1 MLATY
6 FNLLSNYPVNITE
19 LISQK
24 LSGRQILSA
33 IRSLLTKLSKVQNG
47 YINCL
52 LLMHGGA
59 SSCIN
64 MTWHMNKHN
73 CNTIRDD
80 TLYIS

>member
-1 MLATY
+1 MLATS
-6 FNLLSNYPVNITE
+6 FSFNYPVNVTE

-24 LSGRQILSA
+24 LSGRQILS

-59 SSCIN
+59 SS
-64 MTWHMNKHN
+64 
-73 CNTIRDD
+73 
-80 TLYIS
+80 